1 MTPIQRY
8 FRAFIPLILTL
19 CPALFA
25 QDVRPISDRID
36 AIVAHPL
43 VLPLQ
48 IDDPKSIK
56 SGIKVRIDDGRHVES
71 TVVYVWSTAPK
82 QSTGWTRTTPIW
94 NTSTPSQFSKFKS
107 EIPGTWIAL
116 IDLPIDAVGQGI
128 WIDEVRYEPN
138 WLPSPARVILESSS
152 RAHDGFWDPALSTN
166 QRESTFVLHALTNLS
181 ADPFNRWRARLMTDG
196 FSPDLNSSS
205 TPANTDRDLI
215 AIHTELLQTD
225 SSQVL
230 TQIADHFA
238 ARWQIILGRIWLID
252 PAVAR
257 RLKHQLTQTAIAD
270 EQIIP
275 MWTDDTIELSALA
288 HDLLS
293 PFVNDELRVERVVAW
308 LDSQPTSMSW
318 IIDDAGHADRD
329 TDGTGIHLSPEIG
342 MLWLSNH
349 ESQTSSTLAQIQSPS
364 IDPYVQTLQPG
375 RITAATLAVPSQPT
389 YSKAKL
395 AQPRELSVRIG
406 RRTTTLQTM
415 NDVPLA
421 SPPGVLVG
429 PLLSD
434 WTLHAF
440 GSGQSALGALPA
452 PNERVAGLL
461 HRATDLNNP
470 DPRNGWR
477 LYLECGFNPSTTND
491 TIITVWV
498 GPMGFTRASWSISRN
513 LGLLEMR
520 TDPDIPADLELTSTL
535 KDDRWILQLDL
546 PAQAISPEGLLL
558 IGIERTDSTKQ
569 LQDAQH
575 SSWPRRMLPWQ
586 SEPGR
591 FVVDVLGWNG
601 SQETP

>member
-1 MTPIQRY
+1 MTPIERY
-8 FRAFIPLILTL
+8 FRTFIPVLIALSSG
-19 CPALFA
+19 LFA
-25 QDVRPISDRID
+25 QNVRPISDRID

-48 IDDPKSIK
+48 IEDPKAVK
-56 SGIKVRIDDGRHVES
+56 SGIKVRIDDGRDVDS
-71 TVVYVWSTAPK
+71 TLVYVWSTSPK

-94 NTSTPSQFSKFKS
+94 NTSTPAQFSKFKS
-107 EIPGTWIAL
+107 ERPGTWIAM
-116 IDLPIDAVGQGI
+116 INLPIDAVGQGI
-128 WIDEVRYEPN
+128 WIDDTRYEPN
-138 WLPSPARVILESSS
+138 WLPSPSRVILETSS
-152 RAHDGFWDPALSTN
+152 RANDGFWDPALTTK
-166 QRESTFVLHALTNLS
+166 QRESSFVLHAITNLS
-181 ADPFNRWRARLMTDG
+181 ADPFNRWRAQLMTDG
-196 FSPDLNSSS
+196 FNPDLNASS

-230 TQIADHFA
+230 TRIADHFT

-257 RLKHQLTQTAIAD
+257 RLKVQLTQTAIAD
-270 EQIIP
+270 NQIIP

-308 LDSQPTSMSW
+308 LDSQPDSMSW
-318 IIDDAGHADRD
+318 VIDDAGHATR
-329 TDGTGIHLSPEIG
+329 TPDGTGILLAPQIG
-342 MLWLSNH
+342 LLWLSNH
-349 ESQTSSTLAQIQSPS
+349 ESQTSTTLAQIQNQS
-364 IDPYVQTLQPG
+364 IDPHVQSLQPG
-375 RITAATLAVPSQPT
+375 KITAATLALPAQPT
-389 YSKAKL
+389 YNKAKL
-395 AQPRELSVRIG
+395 AEPRQLSVRIA
-406 RRTTTLQTM
+406 RHTTNLQTM

-440 GSGQSALGALPA
+440 GSRQSGLGALPA
-452 PNERVAGLL
+452 PDERVAGLL

-470 DPRNGWR
+470 DPRSGWR
-477 LYLECGFNPSTTND
+477 LYLECGFNPKTTND

-498 GPMGFTRASWSISRN
+498 GPMGFTRASWSISRT

-520 TDPDIPADLELTSTL
+520 SDHDIPDDLDLTSTL
-535 KDDRWILQLDL
+535 KDDRWILQLDI
-546 PAQAISPEGLLL
+546 PAEAISRDGLLMF
-558 IGIERTDSTKQ
+558 GIERTDSTKQ

-575 SSWPRRMLPWQ
+575 SSWPRRMFPWQ

-591 FVVDVLGWNG
+591 FVVDVLGWSG
-601 SQETP
+601 EQASP